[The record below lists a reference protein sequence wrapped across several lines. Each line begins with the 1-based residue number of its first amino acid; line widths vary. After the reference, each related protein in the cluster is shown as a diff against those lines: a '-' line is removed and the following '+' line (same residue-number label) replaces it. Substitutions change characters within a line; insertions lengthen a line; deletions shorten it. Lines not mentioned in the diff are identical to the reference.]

1 VNFLYP
7 LFLVAALA
15 IAIPIII
22 HLFNFR
28 KYKKVYFPDIRFLK
42 EIQEQTQK
50 SSQLKHLLILLSR
63 ILAVLSLVFAFAQ
76 PFFTKDADKVTQGPK
91 AISIYIDNSYSMGVE
106 TNSLSLLDL
115 AKGKAKQIIETSAI
129 NDQFQLL
136 TNDFGYNEN
145 RFLSKNEALQQLST
159 IQLSP
164 KSKLAATILEKQ
176 KQLLATEPGFKKQLI
191 YISDFQQ
198 SSFPKDISTKD
209 SLKKFFV
216 AVNASATNNLSID
229 TVYFETPSLQLNEPN
244 AMVVKI
250 KNNGT
255 EEVNTSVT
263 LMVNNQLKSVIN
275 TTIKA
280 GELKSEPLTFTT
292 ATAGVQK
299 MQVFLN
305 DYPVNF
311 DDTFYVAGKVN
322 SNFSVLILNQANA
335 NAFLSSVFKPGT
347 QFRVDNNNIQTI
359 KPELL
364 KNYSLVVVNGAT
376 GITPQLSEALN
387 QYVTSGGSMLV
398 FPPQNGSLQ
407 DINALMN
414 KTAGINYL
422 RVDTAKAYITNY
434 NKSHEIFRDI
444 FVKTPENIDLP
455 IVYKHYL
462 ISSAALSSQQKLFS
476 FSNGDAFL
484 SATKVGNGKLYFCT
498 SSAEITWSNFPKSYW
513 FLPILYKMAY
523 SNAINSIN
531 ALTLGKNATLNIE
544 NTKVTDKIV
553 YHVGGN
559 GYDAIPEQRT
569 AGNNVQIN
577 VNNAVRQAG
586 LYGVFLPDTKDTVFT
601 GINYDRVESNLNYWS
616 MADLKNSTKLRN
628 AEWLNDKIDVA
639 AGINELQHGMPLW
652 KVCIILALLFLL
664 TEILLIRFM
673 K

>member
-198 SSFPKDISTKD
+198 SSFPKDISTTD

>member
-347 QFRVDNNNIQTI
+347 QFRVDNNIQTI

-364 KNYSLVVVNGAT
+364 KNHSLVVVNGAT

>member
-1 VNFLYP
+1 
-7 LFLVAALA
+7 
-15 IAIPIII
+15 
-22 HLFNFR
+22 
-28 KYKKVYFPDIRFLK
+28 
-42 EIQEQTQK
+42 
-50 SSQLKHLLILLSR
+50 
-63 ILAVLSLVFAFAQ
+63 
-76 PFFTKDADKVTQGPK
+76 
-91 AISIYIDNSYSMGVE
+91 
-106 TNSLSLLDL
+106 
-115 AKGKAKQIIETSAI
+115 
-129 NDQFQLL
+129 
-136 TNDFGYNEN
+136 
-145 RFLSKNEALQQLST
+145 
-159 IQLSP
+159 
-164 KSKLAATILEKQ
+164 LAATILEKQ

>member
-198 SSFPKDISTKD
+198 SSFPKDISTTD

-347 QFRVDNNNIQTI
+347 QFRVDNNIQTI

-364 KNYSLVVVNGAT
+364 KNHSLVVVNGAT

>member
-523 SNAINSIN
+523 SNASNSIN

>member
-1 VNFLYP
+1 
-7 LFLVAALA
+7 
-15 IAIPIII
+15 
-22 HLFNFR
+22 
-28 KYKKVYFPDIRFLK
+28 
-42 EIQEQTQK
+42 
-50 SSQLKHLLILLSR
+50 
-63 ILAVLSLVFAFAQ
+63 
-76 PFFTKDADKVTQGPK
+76 
-91 AISIYIDNSYSMGVE
+91 
-106 TNSLSLLDL
+106 
-115 AKGKAKQIIETSAI
+115 
-129 NDQFQLL
+129 
-136 TNDFGYNEN
+136 
-145 RFLSKNEALQQLST
+145 
-159 IQLSP
+159 
-164 KSKLAATILEKQ
+164 
-176 KQLLATEPGFKKQLI
+176 
-191 YISDFQQ
+191 
-198 SSFPKDISTKD
+198 
-209 SLKKFFV
+209 
-216 AVNASATNNLSID
+216 
-229 TVYFETPSLQLNEPN
+229 
-244 AMVVKI
+244 
-250 KNNGT
+250 
-255 EEVNTSVT
+255 
-263 LMVNNQLKSVIN
+263 
-275 TTIKA
+275 
-280 GELKSEPLTFTT
+280 
-292 ATAGVQK
+292 
-299 MQVFLN
+299 
-305 DYPVNF
+305 
-311 DDTFYVAGKVN
+311 
-322 SNFSVLILNQANA
+322 
-335 NAFLSSVFKPGT
+335 VFKPGT
-347 QFRVDNNNIQTI
+347 QFRVDNNIQTI

-364 KNYSLVVVNGAT
+364 KNHSLVVVNGAT

>member
-1 VNFLYP
+1 
-7 LFLVAALA
+7 
-15 IAIPIII
+15 
-22 HLFNFR
+22 
-28 KYKKVYFPDIRFLK
+28 
-42 EIQEQTQK
+42 
-50 SSQLKHLLILLSR
+50 
-63 ILAVLSLVFAFAQ
+63 
-76 PFFTKDADKVTQGPK
+76 
-91 AISIYIDNSYSMGVE
+91 
-106 TNSLSLLDL
+106 
-115 AKGKAKQIIETSAI
+115 
-129 NDQFQLL
+129 
-136 TNDFGYNEN
+136 
-145 RFLSKNEALQQLST
+145 
-159 IQLSP
+159 
-164 KSKLAATILEKQ
+164 
-176 KQLLATEPGFKKQLI
+176 
-191 YISDFQQ
+191 
-198 SSFPKDISTKD
+198 
-209 SLKKFFV
+209 
-216 AVNASATNNLSID
+216 
-229 TVYFETPSLQLNEPN
+229 
-244 AMVVKI
+244 
-250 KNNGT
+250 
-255 EEVNTSVT
+255 
-263 LMVNNQLKSVIN
+263 
-275 TTIKA
+275 
-280 GELKSEPLTFTT
+280 
-292 ATAGVQK
+292 
-299 MQVFLN
+299 
-305 DYPVNF
+305 
-311 DDTFYVAGKVN
+311 
-322 SNFSVLILNQANA
+322 
-335 NAFLSSVFKPGT
+335 
-347 QFRVDNNNIQTI
+347 
-359 KPELL
+359 
-364 KNYSLVVVNGAT
+364 
-376 GITPQLSEALN
+376 
-387 QYVTSGGSMLV
+387 
-398 FPPQNGSLQ
+398 
-407 DINALMN
+407 MN

>member
-1 VNFLYP
+1 
-7 LFLVAALA
+7 
-15 IAIPIII
+15 
-22 HLFNFR
+22 
-28 KYKKVYFPDIRFLK
+28 LK

-198 SSFPKDISTKD
+198 SSFPKDISTTD

-250 KNNGT
+250 KNNGS

-280 GELKSEPLTFTT
+280 RELKSEPLTFTT

-299 MQVFLN
+299 MQVYLN

>member
-1 VNFLYP
+1 MNFLYP

>member
-1 VNFLYP
+1 MNFLYP

-347 QFRVDNNNIQTI
+347 QFRVDNNIQTI

-364 KNYSLVVVNGAT
+364 KNHSLVVVNGAT